1 MFPGT
6 YPRVARL
13 DSPSNPVPCLSLR
26 ALHSSTRVAKAGR
39 LSDSCE
45 QDFKDLE
52 EQYSAKMAAEVQRYQ
67 ELFQEKEGM
76 NRRYAHPPTDHL
88 WCSLTLG

>member
-1 MFPGT
+1 
-6 YPRVARL
+6 L
-13 DSPSNPVPCLSLR
+13 I
-26 ALHSSTRVAKAGR
+26 
-39 LSDSCE
+39 E

-76 NRRYAHPPTDHL
+76 NRRYVHPPTDHL
-88 WCSLTLG
+88 WCSLTLDTRLRGLMKGGRARLLTLGMMVVAYFG